1 MMKKEYNAPVISVK
15 KFVAESLLQAASNT
29 LPKND
34 GKTSDGSD
42 ASSKTQFTI
51 WEYMNAE
58 E

>member
-15 KFVAESLLQAASNT
+15 KVIVESLLENASLTRDTSGN
-29 LPKND
+29 
-34 GKTSDGSD
+34 TSDGSN

>member
-1 MMKKEYNAPVISVK
+1 MMKKEYNTPVISVK
-15 KFVAESLLQAASNT
+15 KVIVESLLQDAS
-29 LPKND
+29 LPVDKS

>member
-15 KFVAESLLQAASNT
+15 KVIVESLLQDAS

-34 GKTSDGSD
+34 GKESDGSD